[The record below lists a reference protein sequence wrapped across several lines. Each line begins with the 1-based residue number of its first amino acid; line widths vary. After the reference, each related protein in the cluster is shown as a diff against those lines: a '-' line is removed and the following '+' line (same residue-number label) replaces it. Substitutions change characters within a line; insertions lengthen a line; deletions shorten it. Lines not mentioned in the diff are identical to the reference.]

1 MKKNSR
7 SLSPKL
13 KIFLVIAA
21 GAAFMGS
28 FAWIRLEIVR
38 ISYDIHRLEK
48 LEQQA
53 RDDVNKVTL
62 KINEAR
68 SPVRL
73 ERIAREKF
81 DMKKPRPEQV
91 IKL

>member
-1 MKKNSR
+1 
-7 SLSPKL
+7 
-13 KIFLVIAA
+13 
-21 GAAFMGS
+21 MGS